1 MQFLPSR
8 VLGTSLRRL
17 ARRASAAG
25 DLEKN
30 EGLAALVTVGT
41 ARPLRSLAIC
51 QISHLYHKISVCKEP
66 VKPSGQNCRKFFA
79 LCPISGASAV
89 IWENIVDWAWG
100 RKTAAQHGSEYVRD
114 IARIPGPAGVA
125 GGKRRGRTKSGKGG
139 RGFISRQASSPR
151 LMQIGYSVQRGA
163 RRASSSLVPR
173 LAPRGFPG
181 RQGWRGGER
190 QGWRVSAVRKGG
202 GCAGCEKGHGR
213 GRVTFPPLGSVLTSH
228 RSDSRSGTKWWGA
241 ASLPGP
247 DVLLSP
253 ASRRS
258 DSRSGRN
265 GGRGGFSPAGAP
277 CPGGARLWGAGCKK
291 ARAQGMGGGVRWRA
305 HGVSGREKTAVCAG
319 ERTGRRG
326 GHPPPT
332 SIGLPVQRGEAG
344 RGKGE
349 VRADPAECNSPRTV
363 RAGRFALDPG
373 GYLSSRAVSSQVLSA
388 YEGLTAVFGMGTG
401 GTPQL
406 NHRKLPV
413 P

>member
-1 MQFLPSR
+1 
-8 VLGTSLRRL
+8 
-17 ARRASAAG
+17 
-25 DLEKN
+25 
-30 EGLAALVTVGT
+30 
-41 ARPLRSLAIC
+41 
-51 QISHLYHKISVCKEP
+51 
-66 VKPSGQNCRKFFA
+66 
-79 LCPISGASAV
+79 
-89 IWENIVDWAWG
+89 
-100 RKTAAQHGSEYVRD
+100 
-114 IARIPGPAGVA
+114 
-125 GGKRRGRTKSGKGG
+125 
-139 RGFISRQASSPR
+139 
-151 LMQIGYSVQRGA
+151 MQIGYSVQRGA

-173 LAPRGFPG
+173 LAPRGFPV
-181 RQGWRGGER
+181 RRGWRGGER

-241 ASLPGP
+241 ASLPRVDRVLGSAGGGRGALP
-247 DVLLSP
+247 RLLSP
-253 ASRRS
+253 ASRRV
-258 DSRSGRN
+258 DSRSGGDGGAGSGRDGGSARCEKAGAARGAKKGTGGAGSPFPRWVASLPHIARIPGPARN
-265 GGRGGFSPAGAP
+265 GGARRPYPTSIRFPVQRGWWGGSGMQKGTGTGHGRRCALASARMTGRGLLSHVDRAPGSARGVGRGAHTE
-277 CPGGARLWGAGCKK
+277 AR
-291 ARAQGMGGGVRWRA
+291 
-305 HGVSGREKTAVCAG
+305 G

>member
-1 MQFLPSR
+1 M
-8 VLGTSLRRL
+8 
-17 ARRASAAG
+17 
-25 DLEKN
+25 
-30 EGLAALVTVGT
+30 TVGT

-139 RGFISRQASSPR
+139 RGFISPAGIFSSPHADR
-151 LMQIGYSVQRGA
+151 VLGSAGGRGA
-163 RRASSSLVPR
+163 LPR
-173 LAPRGFPG
+173 
-181 RQGWRGGER
+181 
-190 QGWRVSAVRKGG
+190 
-202 GCAGCEKGHGR
+202 
-213 GRVTFPPLGSVLTSH
+213 
-228 RSDSRSGTKWWGA
+228 
-241 ASLPGP
+241 
-247 DVLLSP
+247 LLSP
-253 ASRRS
+253 ASRRV
-258 DSRSGRN
+258 DSRAGRDGGAGSGRD
-265 GGRGGFSPAGAP
+265 GGSARCEKAGAARGAKKGT
-277 CPGGARLWGAGCKK
+277 GGAGSPFPRWVASLPHIARIPGSAG
-291 ARAQGMGGGVRWRA
+291 MV
-305 HGVSGREKTAVCAG
+305 GRERDAKRHEHRVWAAVCAG
-319 ERTGRRG
+319 ERTGWQGKKKRRCALASARMTG
-326 GHPPPT
+326 RG
-332 SIGLPVQRGEAG
+332 ILPHVDRAPGSAGMVG